1 MPLSTNLNVS
11 PYFDDFQADDDFA
24 KVLFKPGYPV
34 QARELTTLQSI
45 LQNQIEK
52 IGKHFFKEGAKVIP
66 GNIGYNQLYYGVQL
80 NNNYQGV
87 PVEAYIDQIVGST
100 ISGVQ
105 SGVTAVVD
113 RVLLPSESERGQLT
127 LYIQYVGSNS
137 SNNVTQE
144 FLDGEAIFSDIT
156 ILSGLL
162 GNTTIEAGTPFATT
176 FPANA
181 SIVGSSFQIED
192 GVYFFHGQF
201 VSVQRETIILDQY
214 TNKSNYRVGLFV
226 TEEIVNADVDP
237 SLNDNSQGFN
247 NYAAPGAD
255 RLKITA
261 GLFKKRLG
269 DYVDDGGG
277 APTPTPSPV
286 LPPTVDADTT
296 SPVAVQ
302 NQGGVGGGSISNIT
316 NVNNVQNVTNLTEV
330 TNVTNVTN
338 TNVTNVTNTN
348 ISNVNII
355 QETTNVVNNVT
366 NIINAPAQGGG
377 YFVELAQVKNGN
389 LTSVQKPADDYSN
402 NFLEILARR
411 TYAESGD
418 YYVKPFTVTMK
429 NSLNDGM
436 GSRGVY
442 NINQITQGGSTPSE
456 GLALYQISPGKAFVR
471 GWEIETI
478 NSSFLDCNKP
488 RTTKSITNQQIE
500 YHTGPTLVV
509 NNVFRSP
516 TVGVGNTY
524 YLSLRDAR
532 LGSDRN
538 TSPGKEVGVA
548 RIYDLSLIHI

>member
-1 MPLSTNLNVS
+1 MPVSTNLNVS

-52 IGKHFFKEGAKVIP
+52 FGKHFFKEGAKVIP

-302 NQGGVGGGSISNIT
+302 NQGNFGGPGDVT
-316 NVNNVQNVTNLTEV
+316 NVTNVTEV

-338 TNVTNVTNTN
+338 VNVNVVQETTNVTNVT
-348 ISNVNII
+348 
-355 QETTNVVNNVT
+355 QNVT
-366 NIINAPAQGGG
+366 TIINAPAQGGG
-377 YFVELAQVKNGN
+377 YFVELAQIKNGN

-500 YHTGPTLVV
+500 Y
-509 NNVFRSP
+509 
-516 TVGVGNTY
+516 
-524 YLSLRDAR
+524 
-532 LGSDRN
+532 
-538 TSPGKEVGVA
+538 
-548 RIYDLSLIHI
+548 LSLIHI

>member
-1 MPLSTNLNVS
+1 MPVSTNLNVS

-52 IGKHFFKEGAKVIP
+52 FGKHFFKEGAKVIP

-87 PVEAYIDQIVGST
+87 PVEAYIDQVVGAT
-100 ISGVQ
+100 ITGVQ

-137 SNNVTQE
+137 SNNVTKE
-144 FLDGEAIFSDIT
+144 FLDGEEIFSDVT

-162 GNTTIEAGTPFATT
+162 GNTTIEAGTSFATT

-201 VSVQRETIILDQY
+201 VSVQRETIVLDQY

-226 TEEIVNADVDP
+226 TEEIINADVDP

-302 NQGGVGGGSISNIT
+302 GDVT
-316 NVNNVQNVTNLTEV
+316 NVTNVTNVTEV

-338 TNVTNVTNTN
+338 VNVNVVQETTNVTNVT
-348 ISNVNII
+348 
-355 QETTNVVNNVT
+355 QNVT
-366 NIINAPAQGGG
+366 TIVNAPSQGGG

-389 LTSVQKPADDYSN
+389 LTSVQQPADDYSN
-402 NFLEILARR
+402 NFMEILARR

-418 YYVKPFTVTMK
+418 YYVRPFTIALK

-442 NINQITQGGSTPSE
+442 N
-456 GLALYQISPGKAFVR
+456 
-471 GWEIETI
+471 
-478 NSSFLDCNKP
+478 
-488 RTTKSITNQQIE
+488 
-500 YHTGPTLVV
+500 
-509 NNVFRSP
+509 
-516 TVGVGNTY
+516 
-524 YLSLRDAR
+524 
-532 LGSDRN
+532 
-538 TSPGKEVGVA
+538 
-548 RIYDLSLIHI
+548 LSLIHI

>member
-1 MPLSTNLNVS
+1 MPVSTNLNVS

-52 IGKHFFKEGAKVIP
+52 FGKHFFKEGAKVIP

-87 PVEAYIDQIVGST
+87 PVEAYIDQIVGAT
-100 ISGVQ
+100 ITGVQ

-137 SNNVTQE
+137 SNNVTKE
-144 FLDGEAIFSDIT
+144 FLDGAEIFSDVT

-162 GNTTIEAGTPFATT
+162 GNTTIEAGTSFATT

-261 GLFKKRLG
+261 
-269 DYVDDGGG
+269 
-277 APTPTPSPV
+277 
-286 LPPTVDADTT
+286 
-296 SPVAVQ
+296 
-302 NQGGVGGGSISNIT
+302 
-316 NVNNVQNVTNLTEV
+316 
-330 TNVTNVTN
+330 
-338 TNVTNVTNTN
+338 
-348 ISNVNII
+348 
-355 QETTNVVNNVT
+355 
-366 NIINAPAQGGG
+366 
-377 YFVELAQVKNGN
+377 
-389 LTSVQKPADDYSN
+389 
-402 NFLEILARR
+402 
-411 TYAESGD
+411 
-418 YYVKPFTVTMK
+418 
-429 NSLNDGM
+429 
-436 GSRGVY
+436 
-442 NINQITQGGSTPSE
+442 
-456 GLALYQISPGKAFVR
+456 
-471 GWEIETI
+471 
-478 NSSFLDCNKP
+478 
-488 RTTKSITNQQIE
+488 
-500 YHTGPTLVV
+500 
-509 NNVFRSP
+509 
-516 TVGVGNTY
+516 
-524 YLSLRDAR
+524 
-532 LGSDRN
+532 
-538 TSPGKEVGVA
+538 
-548 RIYDLSLIHI
+548 